1 MHRPDTCRRRPV
13 AAWHAT
19 RAPDHPPGG
28 HEEATLD
35 ALARRIARLRG
46 SEYLGAFDASA
57 LPPRN
62 AYLVPGATL
71 LCAQVRELDVH
82 APADLFGGVVPH
94 GFVAT
99 KLVSHPSVHADAPV
113 PLGWDHALA
122 RRLAQAVLPGF
133 SLFRAEAAMTAFDR
147 LVPLGPVRF
156 KLARGIG
163 GNGQQRITTRAE
175 LADALA
181 ALPEG
186 ELERHGASLE
196 QDLRDAVT
204 YSIGIAEC
212 AGQRIA
218 YHGEQHTVTSPQ
230 GHEVYAG
237 STLDV
242 VRGGLDDLL
251 AGLASAP
258 IDRPGHSSLLRAVRQ
273 ARRYDIE
280 MQRAFPG
287 FFASRRNYDV
297 VAGLDA
303 RGTHRSGV
311 LEQSWRIGGASPAE
325 LLAMEAFAAN
335 PAVVRV
341 RVSCH
346 EAYGDCTPPAGA
358 TVHYNGDD
366 PRLGPLTKYAVL
378 LAVDERAHGHAA

>member
-1 MHRPDTCRRRPV
+1 MRRTDIDRKRPV
-13 AAWHAT
+13 AAWRAT
-19 RAPDHPPGG
+19 RPPDHPAGG

-46 SEYLGAFDASA
+46 SEYAGAFDASA

-62 AYLVPGATL
+62 AYLVPDATL
-71 LCAQVRELDVH
+71 LRAQVLELDVQ
-82 APADLFGGVVPH
+82 APSDLFGGVVPH
-94 GFVAT
+94 RFVAT
-99 KLVSHPSVHADAPV
+99 KLVSHPSVHAGARV
-113 PLGWDHALA
+113 PRGWEHALA
-122 RRLAQAVLPGF
+122 RRLAQAVLPGY
-133 SLFRAEAAMTAFDR
+133 SVFRAEDAVTAFAR
-147 LVPLGPVRF
+147 LSPLGPVRF

-163 GNGQQRITTRAE
+163 GNGQQRIETRSDLDAA
-175 LADALA
+175 LDAL
-181 ALPEG
+181 PGG

-218 YHGEQHTVTSPQ
+218 YYGEQHTVANPQ
-230 GHEVYAG
+230 GHEVYGG
-237 STLDV
+237 STLDI
-242 VRGGLDDLL
+242 VRGGMDDLL
-251 AGLASAP
+251 ARLASAP
-258 IDRPGHSSLLRAVRQ
+258 VDMPGYSSLLRAVRQ
-273 ARRYDIE
+273 ARRYDLE

-297 VAGLDA
+297 VAGRDA
-303 RGTHRSGV
+303 RGALHSGV

-325 LLAMEAFAAN
+325 LLAMEAFAAD

-341 RVSCH
+341 RASCH
-346 EAYGDCTPPAGA
+346 EAYGDCAPPAGA
-358 TVHYNGDD
+358 VVHYHGHD
-366 PRLGPLTKYAVL
+366 PRLGRLAKYAVL